1 MTGNVPQKPTETA
14 YMSSESV
21 LWLAPPQQLPHDLA
35 TLRAAAHR
43 RDRHHAPP
51 DHRRVPERR
60 PREAV
65 FDEYFAV
72 ARCAC
77 APALLL
83 IDALD
88 DTLAKVRALS
98 RNPDGTPTEPDLELA
113 AHAAGLT
120 PRSDS
125 RVRRTDATV
134 RERWIQ
140 GHRLFFALTQATI
153 VALRHALHAPTP
165 AGSVLGLDSAAHFLR
180 ASASALRVTASFGV
194 DDYHDIV
201 RPSMAPPHVS
211 RTGFSGLWSADHR
224 VLVRSLREWG
234 RVAPAKSATLR
245 PAHRRLAEVLT
256 DVHHAHVG
264 VCSRFVGS
272 GPSLLRGAEPGV
284 EALERLCRRRR
295 ADLDAA
301 PATEPARPPEA
312 RDTTLTLHH

>member
-1 MTGNVPQKPTETA
+1 MT
-14 YMSSESV
+14 SESV
-21 LWLAPPQQLPHDLA
+21 LWLAPPHQLPHDLA
-35 TLRAAAHR
+35 TLHAAANR
-43 RDRHHAPP
+43 PDRHHTPP
-51 DHRRVPERR
+51 GHGRVRERK

-77 APALLL
+77 APAPLL

-120 PRSDS
+120 PRSDPHEL
-125 RVRRTDATV
+125 RTHATV

-153 VALRHALHAPTP
+153 VALRHALHAPSP
-165 AGSVLGLDSAAHFLR
+165 AGSAVGLDSAAHFLR
-180 ASASALRVTASFGV
+180 AGASALRVTASFGV

-201 RPSMAPPHVS
+201 RPSMAPPHVP

-224 VLVRSLREWG
+224 VLVWSLREWG
-234 RVAPAKSATLR
+234 RVAPAKSSTLR
-245 PAHRRLAEVLT
+245 PAHRRLVEVLT

-284 EALERLCRRRR
+284 QALERLCRRRR

-301 PATEPARPPEA
+301 PAGKPARLPDA
-312 RDTTLTLHH
+312 RDATLTRHH